1 MPKTTQFKLMS
12 VEERRKAFSWYVDAI
27 KDMKYETYKNIAD
40 RFGVSER
47 HLRRL
52 RSGDRN
58 IQFKL
63 FDRIRKS
70 FEKLARD
77 NYFLVVTIIGQ
88 SALVTG
94 LVRKVLTKKAA
105 INTLARV
112 EASQATEKVYYAGF
126 WRQGTKDAFSL
137 EDFKEIAE
145 IIVKVEEQEDLIFI
159 NSYDVMFDLVT
170 ELKGK
175 ERKEAEMLALDVI

>member
-1 MPKTTQFKLMS
+1 MKSTPFKQMS
-12 VEERRKAFSWYVDAI
+12 FEEKRKAFSWYVDAI
-27 KDMKYETYKNIAD
+27 KDMKYGTYKNISE

-70 FEKLARD
+70 FEKLSRD
-77 NYFLVVTIIGQ
+77 NYFLVVALVGQ

-94 LVRKVLTKKAA
+94 IVRKVLTKKAA
-105 INTLARV
+105 INMLARI
-112 EASQATEKVYYAGF
+112 EGSQATEKVYYAAF
-126 WRQGTKDAFSL
+126 WRQGTKDAFAL
-137 EDFKEIAE
+137 EDFKEIASIITE
-145 IIVKVEEQEDLIFI
+145 IEEKENLIFI
-159 NSYDVMFDLVT
+159 NSYDVMFELVT
-170 ELKGK
+170 ELKGS
-175 ERKEAEMLALDVI
+175 ERKQAEELAYDVI

>member
-1 MPKTTQFKLMS
+1 MKSTPFKQMS
-12 VEERRKAFSWYVDAI
+12 FEEKRKAFSWYVDAI
-27 KDMKYETYKNIAD
+27 KDMKYETYKNVAE
-40 RFGVSER
+40 RFDVSER

-77 NYFLVVTIIGQ
+77 NYFLVVALVGQ

-94 LVRKVLTKKAA
+94 VVRKVLTDKAA
-105 INTLARV
+105 INTLARI
-112 EASQATEKVYYAGF
+112 ESSQATEKVYYMGF
-126 WRQGTKDAFSL
+126 WRQGTKYAFSL
-137 EDFKEIAE
+137 EDFKEIAKV
-145 IIVKVEEQEDLIFI
+145 IQDVEEKEELIFI
-159 NSYDVMFDLVT
+159 NSYDVLFDLVT

-175 ERKEAEMLALDVI
+175 ERAEAQMIAYDVV